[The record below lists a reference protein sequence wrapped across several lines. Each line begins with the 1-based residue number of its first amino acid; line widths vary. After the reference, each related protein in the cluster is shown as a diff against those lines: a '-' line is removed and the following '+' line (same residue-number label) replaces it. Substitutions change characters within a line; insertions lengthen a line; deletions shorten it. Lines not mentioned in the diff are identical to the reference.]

1 MEERRIL
8 GLDVGERRI
17 GVALSDASGRLAT
30 ALTTIAAIPHGQAL
44 AQLARLS
51 AEYAV
56 CEIVVGLPLT
66 LRGEIG
72 PQAALVQRF
81 AASLEQELQLPI
93 HLVDERLT
101 SAAAEQLLR
110 DLGLKPEKRKQQI
123 DQVAAALILQDF
135 LDQRHETDERSAT

>member
-1 MEERRIL
+1 MEEQRIL

-30 ALTTIAAIPHGQAL
+30 ALTTITATPHEHAL

-51 AEYAV
+51 TKHAV
-56 CEIVVGLPLT
+56 RAIVIGLPLT

-72 PQAALVQRF
+72 PQAASVQRF
-81 AASLEQELQLPI
+81 AASLEQVVQLPI

-110 DLGLKPEKRKQQI
+110 DMGLKPEKRRQQI

-135 LDQRHETDERSAT
+135 LDQRREAEERSAT

>member
-30 ALTTIAAIPHGQAL
+30 ALTTIAATPHEQAL

-51 AEYAV
+51 AKHAV

-81 AASLEQELQLPI
+81 AARLEQALQLPI

-135 LDQRHETDERSAT
+135 LDQRREAEERTAT

>member
-1 MEERRIL
+1 MEEQRIL

-30 ALTTIAAIPHGQAL
+30 ALTTIAATPHEQAL

-51 AEYAV
+51 AKHAV
-56 CEIVVGLPLT
+56 CAIVIGLPLT

-72 PQAALVQRF
+72 PQAASVQRF
-81 AASLEQELQLPI
+81 AASLEQALQLPI

-110 DLGLKPEKRKQQI
+110 DMGLKPEKRRQQI

-135 LDQRHETDERSAT
+135 LDQRREAEERSAT

>member
-30 ALTTIAAIPHGQAL
+30 ALTTIAATPHGQAL

-51 AEYAV
+51 AKYAV

-81 AASLEQELQLPI
+81 AASLEQALQLPI

-135 LDQRHETDERSAT
+135 LDQRRETDERSAT